1 MSVPDDARSD
11 IGFLNN
17 SAAERLF
24 ARGVG
29 SMRTTTT
36 EVTFM
41 KTYTALIAA
50 AALALSAGLASAQT
64 QTPRNYDSSGAPQT
78 SGQRSGGGMSGGAA
92 TGSSGSSGM
101 TGAPSS
107 TNPQAGGGPGG
118 LTTAPHQVP
127 ENGGAPNATAPGG
140 NAR

>member
-1 MSVPDDARSD
+1 MQNGGGR
-11 IGFLNN
+11 
-17 SAAERLF
+17 ERLS
-24 ARGVG
+24 AVGVECKP
-29 SMRTTTT
+29 TTTT
-36 EVTFM
+36 EATFL
-41 KTYTALIAA
+41 KKHTALIAA

-92 TGSSGSSGM
+92 TGVSSGM

-107 TNPQAGGGPGG
+107 TNPQAGGGPSG

-127 ENGGAPNATAPGG
+127 ENGGAPNATAPGS

>member
-1 MSVPDDARSD
+1 
-11 IGFLNN
+11 L
-17 SAAERLF
+17 
-24 ARGVG
+24 
-29 SMRTTTT
+29 
-36 EVTFM
+36 
-41 KTYTALIAA
+41 KKHTALIAA

-92 TGSSGSSGM
+92 TGVSSGM

-107 TNPQAGGGPGG
+107 TNPQAGGGPSG

-127 ENGGAPNATAPGG
+127 ENGGAPNATAPGS

>member
-1 MSVPDDARSD
+1 MGDLPVLFRLPLRVTLPAEFGGPFSHARQF
-11 IGFLNN
+11 GFLFLLLGVDPDAAQLRQLRR
-17 SAAERLF
+17 SAD
-24 ARGVG
+24 V
-29 SMRTTTT
+29 
-36 EVTFM
+36 
-41 KTYTALIAA
+41 
-50 AALALSAGLASAQT
+50 
-64 QTPRNYDSSGAPQT
+64 
-78 SGQRSGGGMSGGAA
+78 GQRSGGGMSGGAA

>member
-1 MSVPDDARSD
+1 
-11 IGFLNN
+11 
-17 SAAERLF
+17 
-24 ARGVG
+24 
-29 SMRTTTT
+29 
-36 EVTFM
+36 M

-127 ENGGAPNATAPGG
+127 ENGGAPNATVPG
-140 NAR
+140 NTR

>member
-1 MSVPDDARSD
+1 METNVGPLCRGPVWMPITPKRGS
-11 IGFLNN
+11 FLH
-17 SAAERLF
+17 AE
-24 ARGVG
+24 
-29 SMRTTTT
+29 SQ
-36 EVTFM
+36 
-41 KTYTALIAA
+41 
-50 AALALSAGLASAQT
+50 SAQT

-92 TGSSGSSGM
+92 TGVSSGM

-107 TNPQAGGGPGG
+107 TNPQAGGGPSG

-127 ENGGAPNATAPGG
+127 ENGGAPNATAPGS

>member
-1 MSVPDDARSD
+1 
-11 IGFLNN
+11 
-17 SAAERLF
+17 
-24 ARGVG
+24 
-29 SMRTTTT
+29 
-36 EVTFM
+36 M
-41 KTYTALIAA
+41 KKHTALIAA

-92 TGSSGSSGM
+92 TGSSGNSGM

-118 LTTAPHQVP
+118 PRRIRFRRMAGRQMRPPQAATRANTT
-127 ENGGAPNATAPGG
+127 
-140 NAR
+140 R